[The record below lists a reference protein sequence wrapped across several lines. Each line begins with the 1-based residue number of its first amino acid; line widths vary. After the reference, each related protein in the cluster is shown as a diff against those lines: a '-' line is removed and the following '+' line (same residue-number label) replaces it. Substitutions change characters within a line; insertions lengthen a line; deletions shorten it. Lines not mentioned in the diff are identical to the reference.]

1 MLLYFYSSF
10 FTGDIVYED
19 SRISA
24 PFVFSAVLFLI
35 SFLALDDGG
44 YIWLVFMAIG
54 LVIALLGVV
63 LAVKG

>member
-1 MLLYFYSSF
+1 MK
-10 FTGDIVYED
+10 IA
-19 SRISA
+19 RISA